1 MRDEIYTLEELR
13 ARVAPV
19 AEKYKLP
26 KVYVFGSYAR
36 GEATPESDVDLI
48 VDRSGSTVHSL
59 FDLGGLYNDL
69 EEALEKPID
78 LVTEQTLEQPPSR
91 HTDLLFRAEVRR
103 ERKEIYG
110 TV

>member
-1 MRDEIYTLEELR
+1 MPNGVYTLEELR
-13 ARVAPV
+13 ARIAPV
-19 AEKYKLP
+19 AEKYRLP

-48 VDRSGSTVHSL
+48 IDRNGSTIRTL
-59 FDLGGLYNDL
+59 FDMGGLYNEL
-69 EEALEKPID
+69 EEALEKSID
-78 LVTEQTLEQPPSR
+78 LVTEQTLKQPPSR
-91 HTDLLFRAEVRR
+91 YTDLLFREEVRR